1 MAGFRWIRAPVM
13 PYHEIIAWPWDSSQ
27 KLGMTS
33 RPHASLLLHLPGC
46 APGTAEG
53 FADLA
58 FVVASEDRTE
68 LLSLLPER
76 SWRAVVLLVEDEAD
90 LRLLPRI
97 AAQLPDGIVVA
108 THPAPSMDL
117 VLEVES
123 AGAASLLPHPPDAE
137 RLRALLEPY
146 LTEHADHPVP
156 PEAGEEDRVV
166 GTSAAL
172 TEAYRS
178 IARVAASSAPVLIE
192 GESGTGKELVARALH
207 QRSGRSGE
215 AFVAVNCAALPEG
228 LLEAELFGY
237 ERGAFTGAVGRSE
250 GRFGR
255 ANRGTLFLDEIG
267 EMGLGLQAKLLRALE
282 TGEIDRLGGGET
294 IRVDVRIVA
303 ATNRDLESRARAGE
317 FREDLL
323 YRLAVVRVALPP
335 LRARMEDLIPLTEA
349 FVARFARRYGRP
361 VRALSAE
368 AIAALHARG
377 WPGNVRELRNVLDR
391 AVLLARGGVVRS
403 MDLGDGHDSPALS
416 PIDGGEGAESG
427 YPPTLSLREVEE
439 RHIRRV
445 LAGTGGHL
453 GDAAEILGI
462 HRNTMTAKV
471 REYGIDPQAPESS
484 NAGEAGV

>member
-1 MAGFRWIRAPVM
+1 MTPRIDAP
-13 PYHEIIAWPWDSSQ
+13 
-27 KLGMTS
+27 
-33 RPHASLLLHLPGC
+33 LLLHLPGC
-46 APGTAEG
+46 APGLVER
-53 FADLA
+53 FADLT
-58 FVVASEDRTE
+58 VVEVSDDRAT
-68 LLSLLPER
+68 LLSRLSER
-76 SWRAVVLLVEDEAD
+76 SWRAVVLMVEDEAD

-97 AAQLPDGIVVA
+97 AAQLPDGVVVA
-108 THPAPSMDL
+108 THSAPTMDL
-117 VLEVES
+117 ILEVES
-123 AGAASLLPHPPDAE
+123 AGAASLLPHPPEAD

-156 PEAGEEDRVV
+156 SEAGEEDRVV

-172 TEAYRS
+172 TDAYRS

-207 QRSGRSGE
+207 QRSGRNGE

-255 ANRGTLFLDEIG
+255 ADGGTLFLDEIG

-294 IRVDVRIVA
+294 VRVDVRIVA
-303 ATNRDLESRARAGE
+303 ATNRNLEARVQSGD

-323 YRLAVVRVALPP
+323 YRLAVVRVGLPP
-335 LRARMEDLIPLTEA
+335 LRERMEDLLPLTEA

-361 VRALSAE
+361 VRALSTQAVD
-368 AIAALHARG
+368 ALRARE

-403 MDLGDGHDSPALS
+403 TDLGDGRSAPALS
-416 PIDGGEGAESG
+416 AIEAGVGPESG

-439 RHIRRV
+439 RHMRRV
-445 LAGTGGHL
+445 LARTEGHL

-471 REYGIDPQAPESS
+471 REYGIDPRAPESP
-484 NAGEAGV
+484 NAGDGGT